1 MVTCKVVFIVRIV
14 ILFIRI
20 GTGGTG
26 GMYSLPTIQ
35 LCVMAMLHTDYLLVV
50 NCSQELINWVNRN
63 KVMCK

>member
-20 GTGGTG
+20 GGTG

-35 LCVMAMLHTDYLLVV
+35 LCVMAMLHTDCLLVV
-50 NCSQELINWVNRN
+50 NLGLSQSRIKWVIGIG
-63 KVMCK
+63 